1 MWYPDEDAF
10 WERVREQRERLPK
23 DWTPDPERRILVL
36 EDDIDMLENE
46 YGCELTEVSE
56 DNLYDIVY
64 RLCGDTPVRVEYDS
78 QFLAIFYEVEAEAS

>member
-1 MWYPDEDAF
+1 MKMHFGNVYVSNGKGY
-10 WERVREQRERLPK
+10 RKTGLRI
-23 DWTPDPERRILVL
+23 PERRILVL
-36 EDDIDMLENE
+36 DDDIDMLENE

-78 QFLAIFYEVEAEAS
+78 RFLAIFYEVEAEAS